1 MQERLQKEINQIWG
15 NWEITKFIGEGSFGR
30 VYQIEKEEFDYT
42 YKAALKTIKIP
53 KSQDEIATILNEFGD
68 EKSVTEYYR
77 EIVGDIVK
85 EIVLM
90 SKLKGITNIVSYEDH
105 AVIPNEDK
113 IGWDIYIRMELLIPL
128 FEYTKEHQL
137 SVRDVIQLGID
148 MCKAIEVCQKYNII
162 HRDIKPENIF
172 VSEMGDYKLG
182 DFGISRQLEK
192 TALEF
197 SQKGTY
203 SYMAPE
209 VYKGKNYNSNVDIYS
224 LGIVLYRFLNNNRLP
239 FLPAYPQ
246 KISYNDRNKA
256 LIMRTSGEKLPKP
269 CNADG
274 RLAEIVL
281 KACAYDPKDRYE
293 SAVDMR
299 KALESVL
306 YEKSMADMVYP
317 NEDILSQEMINEKA
331 STDEEKKRIIQEVE
345 MKEEALKED
354 ETVCLF
360 ENINDNVET
369 EEDKTSVLLSENEDD
384 NDFKEEILHKTDIE
398 NIEEEENFENNGE
411 ETIISDEGSKKDS
424 PKLIFEV
431 IKEKKKII
439 TGIVAVLI
447 LGIGILA
454 YQMLTRITVPDV
466 TNITIKEAEKR
477 TKNNLKIVKV
487 SLIYSDKIKKGN
499 IISQKVKVGTKLK
512 KGKELPVV
520 VSKGV
525 QIIVPNILTMNKNE
539 AQKALNSYK
548 LQMSVQEE
556 YSSKIKRDYII
567 SQSIEAGQKVDEGT
581 VIKVVVSKGIEQVKV
596 PKVTGKSKKTAIKQ
610 IKTAGLRYTII
621 LDYSRSIKEGKIIS
635 QSIKSGKYVDK
646 GKKVRLVV
654 SLGKRP
660 VVTTESAPSTN
671 RRSTGSGGN
680 NGYERKTT
688 AAKSSTKSQKSSES
702 DDDDVITVN

>member
-1 MQERLQKEINQIWG
+1 MQERLQKELDPIWG
-15 NWEITKFIGEGSFGR
+15 NWEITKFIGEGSFGQ

-105 AVIPNEDK
+105 AVIPSEDQ

-197 SQKGTY
+197 SKKGTY

-317 NEDILSQEMINEKA
+317 EEDILSQEMINEKT
-331 STDEEKKRIIQEVE
+331 STDEEKKHIIQEVE
-345 MKEEALKED
+345 MKEGALKED

-360 ENINDNVET
+360 ENISDNVET
-369 EEDKTSVLLSENEDD
+369 EEDKISVLLSENEEDD
-384 NDFKEEILHKTDIE
+384 IKEEILHKTDIE
-398 NIEEEENFENNGE
+398 NIEEEDTFENNGE
-411 ETIISDEGSKKDS
+411 ETIISDEDSKKDS
-424 PKLIFEV
+424 FKMIFE
-431 IKEKKKII
+431 IIEEKKKII
-439 TGIVAVLI
+439 AGIVVVLI
-447 LGIGILA
+447 LGIGISA

-466 TNITIKEAEKR
+466 TNITIKEAEKK
-477 TKNNLKIVKV
+477 TKDNLKIVKA
-487 SLIYSDKIKKGN
+487 SLNYSDKIKKGN
-499 IISQKVKVGTKLK
+499 IISQKVKAGTKLK

-525 QIIVPNILTMNKNE
+525 QVIIPNILTMNKNE

-581 VIKVVVSKGIEQVKV
+581 VIEVVVSKGIEQVKV

-621 LDYSRSIKEGKIIS
+621 SDYSRSIKEGKIIS
-635 QSIKSGKYVDK
+635 QSVKSGKYVDK

-688 AAKSSTKSQKSSES
+688 AAKSSTKSQKPSES